1 MFGLIK
7 KIFIGLLT
15 RLVNGPNRIKCLS
28 SLSNQKCMIQPTLIN

>member
-15 RLVNGPNRIKCLS
+15 GLVSESNHTKCV
-28 SLSNQKCMIQPTLIN
+28 SLNN